1 MAEDTPLYFDC
12 MNESGLAAGGLLFA
26 GFAEY
31 EAKSVEGK
39 LNVTAYELPLW
50 VCRNFTTVDQAQA
63 SLEHVAIVGAI
74 SSAEQRAALDKLID
88 RRLRDAALPCPFLG
102 KGSVILR
109 KEGATLDT
117 HVLSILF
124 CESVPQPQLPK
135 QNKQPRSEEEPDWIR
150 LAQGSLHR

>member
-39 LNVTAYELPLW
+39 LNVMNFWFATCKPCVGELGDLANPNKELAEKGG
-50 VCRNFTTVDQAQA
+50 Q
-63 SLEHVAIVGAI
+63 IVGVN
-74 SSAEQRAALDKLID
+74 SFTLDGNKDEIA
-88 RRLRDAALPCPFLG
+88 DAALPCPFLG

-109 KEGATLDT
+109 KEGVTLDT

-135 QNKQPRSEEEPDWIR
+135 QNKQPRSEEESDWIH

>member
-88 RRLRDAALPCPFLG
+88 RRLRIASS
-102 KGSVILR
+102 KNSVKHSGDRVSL
-109 KEGATLDT
+109 
-117 HVLSILF
+117 
-124 CESVPQPQLPK
+124 CEVVRCSV
-135 QNKQPRSEEEPDWIR
+135 R
-150 LAQGSLHR
+150 